1 MELHQDGRDVV
12 VIRCAGELDVITS
25 RELDGAV
32 ARSLATG
39 PPALRLDLTRLS
51 FFDSSGVRCLVDSY
65 KRCASLR
72 VRLEVVTNP
81 RVERVLSLVGF
92 RSATQVTA
100 GPQRIEPEQGRSA
113 DGPPAAHVRV
123 GGVSS
128 ASDPGEIARRSHD

>member
-1 MELHQDGRDVV
+1 VELHQDTGDVV
-12 VIRCAGELDVITS
+12 VIRCAGDLDLGTS
-25 RELDGAV
+25 GELDGAIR
-32 ARSLATG
+32 RSLATG
-39 PPALRLDLTRLS
+39 PAVLRLDLTGLS

-65 KRCASLR
+65 KSCAALR

-100 GPQRIEPEQGRSA
+100 GPQRIEPGQGRSA

-128 ASDPGEIARRSHD
+128 APDPDELARRSED